1 MCHPAMILSPTAT
14 AMSEEDEHCRDGAPL
29 RTATGFVLG
38 IALSGAFWVAA
49 AAFVAW
55 YVT

>member
-1 MCHPAMILSPTAT
+1 MCYRAMILSPASA
-14 AMSEEDEHCRDGAPL
+14 AMSEEHQHHISVGPL

-49 AAFVAW
+49 GFVAW
-55 YVT
+55 YVV